1 MKRLICLLIGLVS
14 LAGLLPGPV
23 AAARNPVPKATQAV
37 VCIASGIDYAQGRPY
52 MLDESYG
59 YATGTG
65 FGVGRTGEDA
75 QIFLTNC
82 HVVSKTTGKTRTP
95 YDHVFIF
102 VDGAD
107 IMDESTVIRCEVIY
121 ADPEVDLAIVRTEKP
136 IAGVATLP
144 IVSGENV
151 VPGETVYALGFPGIA
166 DKVADSNH
174 YTVQDIT
181 VTDGVASR
189 HLVHDGI
196 RCLAHTASVNHGNSG
211 GPLINEE
218 GQVVGINT
226 FIFTDSGTADRR
238 NYAIYADY
246 IMEAM
251 DELGLPYVN
260 GSRSS
265 LTPVL
270 ICVGAGVLA
279 AVLAGIFLM
288 RRKRSGKKP
297 ETKAVLRALRGPLAG
312 QSWPLMQELTI
323 GRDPR
328 QSIVLPED
336 TKGVS
341 RSHCAIHLQGDTAV
355 ITDRNSTY
363 GTFLNGQKLTPGT
376 STVLAPNTVISLA
389 SDSIQF
395 VVTFE

>member
-1 MKRLICLLIGLVS
+1 M
-14 LAGLLPGPV
+14 
-23 AAARNPVPKATQAV
+23 
-37 VCIASGIDYAQGRPY
+37 
-52 MLDESYG
+52 
-59 YATGTG
+59 
-65 FGVGRTGEDA
+65 
-75 QIFLTNC
+75 
-82 HVVSKTTGKTRTP
+82 
-95 YDHVFIF
+95 
-102 VDGAD
+102 
-107 IMDESTVIRCEVIY
+107 
-121 ADPEVDLAIVRTEKP
+121 
-136 IAGVATLP
+136 
-144 IVSGENV
+144 
-151 VPGETVYALGFPGIA
+151 
-166 DKVADSNH
+166 
-174 YTVQDIT
+174 
-181 VTDGVASR
+181 
-189 HLVHDGI
+189 
-196 RCLAHTASVNHGNSG
+196 
-211 GPLINEE
+211 
-218 GQVVGINT
+218 
-226 FIFTDSGTADRR
+226 
-238 NYAIYADY
+238 
-246 IMEAM
+246 
-251 DELGLPYVN
+251 
-260 GSRSS
+260 
-265 LTPVL
+265 
-270 ICVGAGVLA
+270 GAGVLA